1 MANSL
6 RFALVTAILAGL
18 LPAQTVYRSRGQYG
32 YGTPNPQSYKIA
44 GSFHGTVK
52 ELTKKEIMIETGDE
66 QTVSLRI
73 TGKTKFLKNNQPIKP
88 SDIETET
95 VVTVDAAEDVDLK
108 LTAMSVMVGTPPK
121 SNDSK

>member
-1 MANSL
+1 
-6 RFALVTAILAGL
+6 
-18 LPAQTVYRSRGQYG
+18 
-32 YGTPNPQSYKIA
+32 
-44 GSFHGTVK
+44 VK

-73 TGKTKFLKNNQPIKP
+73 TGKTRFLKNNQPIKP

-95 VVTVDAAEDVDLK
+95 VVTVDASEDVDLK
-108 LTAMSVMVGTPPK
+108 LTAISVMVGPPPK